1 MDLFLK
7 NKVAIITGSS
17 KGMGLATAEALL
29 DEGVKVMMV
38 ARNSELLSQLENK
51 FLKLKKDIIVF
62 PGDVGDVSLAEK
74 VVKKTVREWGRIDI
88 LINNASGPPMGGFL
102 EFDDSDWLLAIQI
115 NLMSC
120 IRFSREVSP
129 HMKKNKWGRIISITS
144 TLAKEPTSSMVMSST
159 LRAGV
164 SAFTKSISSEL
175 APFNISVNA
184 VCPGGVI
191 TDRLIE
197 LLKVKSE
204 KDNISYKKLLEQ
216 SQASIP
222 AKRFALPNEIA
233 DVILFLVSERGGYIN
248 GVSLVVDG
256 GLVKSY

>member
-1 MDLFLK
+1 
-7 NKVAIITGSS
+7 
-17 KGMGLATAEALL
+17 MGVE
-29 DEGVKVMMV
+29 
-38 ARNSELLSQLENK
+38 S
-51 FLKLKKDIIVF
+51 
-62 PGDVGDVSLAEK
+62 
-74 VVKKTVREWGRIDI
+74 
-88 LINNASGPPMGGFL
+88 
-102 EFDDSDWLLAIQI
+102 
-115 NLMSC
+115 
-120 IRFSREVSP
+120 
-129 HMKKNKWGRIISITS
+129 ISITS

-184 VCPGGVI
+184 VCPGGVL

-233 DVILFLVSERGGYIN
+233 DVILFLISERGGYIN